1 MFIQPTSTS
10 RASMR
15 CLDEAAATRTAGML
29 FRRGFAYV
37 GRAADNPGQKG
48 GFTVSTGGREFV
60 AEAPAHRPRGL
71 RAAE

>member
-1 MFIQPTSTS
+1 MYAL
-10 RASMR
+10 AS
-15 CLDEAAATRTAGML
+15 DEAAATRTAGML

-48 GFTVSTGGREFV
+48 GFAVSTGGERIRGRG
-60 AEAPAHRPRGL
+60 AAHRPRGR